1 MALGACWFVGAI
13 AFLVFNLLKALRAS
27 LWLWRQR
34 KPLPAELLSDI
45 ENLFSAHGIKS
56 FPGVWQVDGISQPFV
71 WGLLRGSI
79 YLPAD
84 LLSLKNSKRCKSLL
98 GHELSHIIRF
108 DAAVNFLQVIV
119 QAIFWFHP
127 FVWWANRKIR
137 AEREKCCDEM
147 AIARLNTS
155 PRDYSTAIVETLAAK
170 HESVRPVPS
179 LAVAGPVSN
188 IEERIKTIMKTGK
201 KFYKRPS
208 LVATTTIL
216 LAALLTVPTALVLT
230 ARAQTKSAEEQ
241 KPELTKSIYYA
252 ASTGDIEQVKVHISK
267 GTDVNEK
274 TTTGDTALHYA
285 ARHNHNDV
293 AELLIK
299 KGADVNAKNKN
310 GDTPAHIALREH
322 MREHDKPFLVMEML
336 DLLIAKGAN
345 LSCIQLS
352 AYQGELA
359 KVRSFVEQGTDV
371 DARDSDG
378 ATALHYAAL
387 RGNQDVVEFLV
398 GRGADVNA
406 KDKVYG
412 FIPLHYVDGIHA
424 DGIHVVELFIAK
436 GANVNAKDRWGW
448 TPLDSAA
455 ESGRLAVAKLLIKA
469 GANVNSRYAWGQT
482 PLNWA
487 ADRGHTAVVQLLIA
501 KGANVNA
508 KDNQG
513 WTPLMKAARQGHE
526 EVVKLLIAKDADIN
540 AEAYFYYGTTAL
552 GYAATGGHMNVL
564 KVLLTKGADVNAGA
578 HTPLHG
584 AASSGHKD
592 IVNFLIAKGADVN
605 TKDSQGQ
612 SPLWWVKNRGH
623 KEIVDLLRKHG
634 AKE

>member
-1 MALGACWFVGAI
+1 
-13 AFLVFNLLKALRAS
+13 
-27 LWLWRQR
+27 
-34 KPLPAELLSDI
+34 
-45 ENLFSAHGIKS
+45 
-56 FPGVWQVDGISQPFV
+56 
-71 WGLLRGSI
+71 
-79 YLPAD
+79 
-84 LLSLKNSKRCKSLL
+84 L
-98 GHELSHIIRF
+98 GHILRF
-108 DAAVNFLQVIV
+108 DAAVNILQILA
-119 QAIFWFHP
+119 QAVFWFHP

-147 AIARLNTS
+147 AIARLGAKAK
-155 PRDYSTAIVETLAAK
+155 DYSDAIVNILISE
-170 HESVRPVPS
+170 HESTRPVPS
-179 LAVAGPVSN
+179 LAVAGPVKN
-188 IEERIKTIMKTGK
+188 IEERIKTMLKPGK

-208 LVATTTIL
+208 LIAATFVFL
-216 LAALLTVPTALVLT
+216 LALLTVPTALVLT
-230 ARAQTKSAEEQ
+230 ARAEEKKTASESGEKPSKS
-241 KPELTKSIYYA
+241 LHRA
-252 ASTGDIEQVKVHISK
+252 AATGDIDQVKLLISK

-482 PLNWA
+482 PLDWA

-513 WTPLMKAARQGHE
+513 RTPLMKAARQGHE
-526 EVVKLLIAKDADIN
+526 EVVKLLIAKGADIN
-540 AEAYFYYGTTAL
+540 AEAYFSRGTVLAQ
-552 GYAATGGHMNVL
+552 AAIGGHMNVV
-564 KVLLTKGADVNAGA
+564 KVLLAKGADVNAGA

-605 TKDSQGQ
+605 AKDYDGRT
-612 SPLWWVKNRGH
+612 PLSLAKEKGH
-623 KEIVDLLRKHG
+623 SEIVELLRKQG
-634 AKE
+634 AKD

>member
-1 MALGACWFVGAI
+1 M
-13 AFLVFNLLKALRAS
+13 N
-27 LWLWRQR
+27 
-34 KPLPAELLSDI
+34 
-45 ENLFSAHGIKS
+45 
-56 FPGVWQVDGISQPFV
+56 QPFV
-71 WGLLRGSI
+71 WGLVRGSI

-84 LLSLKNSKRCKSLL
+84 LLNLQDSKSWASLL
-98 GHELSHIIRF
+98 GHELSHVVRF
-108 DAAVNFLQVIV
+108 DAIVHTLQIFAQVV
-119 QAIFWFHP
+119 FWFHP

-147 AIARLNTS
+147 TIVSMHAL
-155 PRDYSTAIVETLAAK
+155 PEDYSEAIVEVLAVK
-170 HESVRPVPS
+170 YESIRPVPS
-179 LAVAGPVSN
+179 LAVAGPVKN
-188 IEERIKTIMKTGK
+188 IEERIKTMLRPGK
-201 KFYKRPS
+201 KFYKRPN
-208 LVATTTIL
+208 LIAATIVLL
-216 LAALLTVPTALVLT
+216 LAVLTVPTAIVLT
-230 ARAQTKSAEEQ
+230 ARAEEKKTASESGEKPSKS
-241 KPELTKSIYYA
+241 LHRA
-252 ASTGDIEQVKVHISK
+252 AATGDIDQVKLLISK

-322 MREHDKPFLVMEML
+322 IREHDKPFLVMEMLL

-406 KDKVYG
+406 RDNDD
-412 FIPLHYVDGIHA
+412 FIPLHWAGEYQYI
-424 DGIHVVELFIAK
+424 VELFISK
-436 GANVNAKDRWGW
+436 GADVNARDKWGW
-448 TPLDSAA
+448 TPLDGAA
-455 ESGRLAVAKLLIKA
+455 WNGRTKEAELLIKA
-469 GANVNSRYAWGQT
+469 GAKIDSRYAWGET
-482 PLNWA
+482 PLIWA
-487 ADRGHTAVVQLLIA
+487 AQAGHTAVAKLLIA

-540 AEAYFYYGTTAL
+540 AEAYFSYGTTAL

-564 KVLLTKGADVNAGA
+564 KVLLTKGADVNACA

-605 TKDSQGQ
+605 TKDSQGR